1 MVNGWRVWRRRGSLT
16 AGGPAGVSGST
27 WGCGYWRGCRR
38 SQQGKEAFLVPLGF
52 IWLLAIPQGPS
63 AHRHLKLN
71 YSSVVCK
78 WSVIHNSHQCTC
90 ITLILLY
97 SKGFPVEFCSSKAL
111 QMETS
116 ICQLSLRDATQVIRW
131 QQVLARLQTWM
142 RLNHRGSGGWPSIWN
157 QTQWGLPIN
166 PLMKGVS

>member
-1 MVNGWRVWRRRGSLT
+1 MKRVQRGLSCEQSRISRLRVMVNGWRVWRRRGSLT

-52 IWLLAIPQGPS
+52 IWLLAIQQGPS

-71 YSSVVCK
+71 YSSVVYK

-97 SKGFPVEFCSSKAL
+97 SKGFPVEFCSSKDGECLTGPADGDQHL
-111 QMETS
+111 PTESKRCNTGNQMTASPGTSTNMNET
-116 ICQLSLRDATQVIRW
+116 Q
-131 QQVLARLQTWM
+131 
-142 RLNHRGSGGWPSIWN
+142 P
-157 QTQWGLPIN
+157 
-166 PLMKGVS
+166 